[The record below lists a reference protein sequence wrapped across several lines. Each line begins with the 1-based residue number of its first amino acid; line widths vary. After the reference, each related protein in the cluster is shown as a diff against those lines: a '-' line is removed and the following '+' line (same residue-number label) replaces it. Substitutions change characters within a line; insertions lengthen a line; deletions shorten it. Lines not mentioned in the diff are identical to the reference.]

1 MAETISVRPA
11 DLLID
16 LRNPRLP
23 AEARG
28 QREAFRAMA
37 EHQNEKLLALA
48 EHIVLYHS
56 LHPAE
61 LPIII
66 RSPDDPGRFIVLE
79 GNRRLTALKAL
90 ESPDLFSGALT
101 AGVLDRVRK
110 LSGKYQEAP
119 IEAIQ
124 CCLMKDRAEAEPWI
138 YIRHN
143 GPTGGAGVVDWGSDE
158 KARFRARAGG
168 VLNLHTRLL
177 NFLEDGGHLTRA
189 ERQRV
194 PTTTL
199 ERLVKSRAVRERIGI
214 DVKNGEVQLTA
225 DEAKVIPALL
235 YVIKDLAD
243 GRTKVQ
249 HVYTKEQRE
258 EYARKF
264 PPHLAVVASAKST
277 PLPTSTPSGKK
288 PAPRTGSV
296 LPPKTR
302 EKLIPPDCSLR
313 VKDARVRAI
322 EIELRS
328 LLLEDFPNAAIVLF
342 RVFVEL
348 SVDYYRSNV
357 MKRSQE
363 AVRQKLSEKLTDA
376 LGDMEAKNKLT
387 KWEANPVRAACQKG
401 SFLTPSVVM
410 MHEYIH
416 NRHMSPSPS
425 DLRSAW
431 DNLQPFICAIWP
443 R

>member
-1 MAETISVRPA
+1 MSETISVRPA

-16 LRNPRLP
+16 RRNPRLP
-23 AEARG
+23 VEAKG

-66 RSPDDPGRFIVLE
+66 RSPDEPGRYIVLE
-79 GNRRLTALKAL
+79 GNRRLAALKAL
-90 ESPDLFSGALT
+90 ESPDLFSGALS
-101 AGVLDRVRK
+101 APVLDRIRK
-110 LSGKYQEAP
+110 LSGQYQQAP
-119 IEAIQ
+119 IEAIH
-124 CCLMKDRAEAEPWI
+124 CALMKDRDEAEPWI

-143 GPTGGAGVVDWGSDE
+143 GPTGGAGVVNWGSDE

-199 ERLVKSRAVRERIGI
+199 ERLVKSPAVRERIGI
-214 DVKNGEVQLTA
+214 DVKGGEVRFTA
-225 DEAKVIPALL
+225 DEAKVVPALL
-235 YVIKDLAD
+235 YIIKDLAD
-243 GRTKVQ
+243 GGTKVQ
-249 HVYTKEQRE
+249 NVYTKEQRE
-258 EYARKF
+258 DYAKKF
-264 PPHLAVVASAKST
+264 PDHLAVARSTKS
-277 PLPTSTPSGKK
+277 LPVPIPSQTGKAGPRIPSVRQSK
-288 PAPRTGSV
+288 P
-296 LPPKTR
+296 R
-302 EKLIPPDCSLR
+302 ERLIPPDCFLR

-322 EIELRS
+322 ELELRG
-328 LLLEDFPNAAIVLF
+328 LLLEDYPNAVIVLF
-342 RVFVEL
+342 RVFIEM

-357 MKRSQE
+357 MKRGQE
-363 AVRQKLSEKLTDA
+363 AVRQKLGDKLLDVI
-376 LGDMEAKNKLT
+376 GDMESKNKLT
-387 KWEANPVRAACQKG
+387 KWEANPVRAACQKN
-401 SFLTPSVVM
+401 SFLTPSVLM

-416 NRHMSPSPS
+416 NRHQSPSPT
-425 DLRSAW
+425 DLRAAW
-431 DNLQPFICAIWP
+431 DSLQPFIVALWP